1 MKALVGGGEAKYR
14 LVKNAEV
21 PSPRGGKMLI
31 HVYAVALNPAD
42 AKMADYSTTEGA
54 IGGHDFAGVVVRL
67 GEDVDR
73 DRFKEG
79 DRVLAT
85 TIGLSPTDRTTGAF
99 AEYAL
104 AFDHLACKIPD
115 SMSFEDACPMGVSIG
130 TAGLALFQTLRLPM
144 PDKDSATPSSASPPI
159 PVLVSGGATS
169 TGTMAIQLL
178 KCAGLTPIAT
188 CSPANNALCTSLGA
202 AACFDYRSPTCG
214 ADIRAWTNSGLAHV
228 LDCVTDAA
236 TMEMCYEAIG
246 TSLADGGPAAYVA
259 IDPLS
264 TRVQYTRRDVRA
276 DWVMVY
282 SLLGE
287 PLPLPGV
294 YGRPD
299 SAADRAFGARLF
311 ELVEALIAQGRVK
324 GHPVEVRPGGLE
336 AVLGGIGELRMG
348 NVRAK
353 KLVYSLV

>member
-1 MKALVGGGEAKYR
+1 
-14 LVKNAEV
+14 
-21 PSPRGGKMLI
+21 
-31 HVYAVALNPAD
+31 
-42 AKMADYSTTEGA
+42 
-54 IGGHDFAGVVVRL
+54 
-67 GEDVDR
+67 
-73 DRFKEG
+73 
-79 DRVLAT
+79 
-85 TIGLSPTDRTTGAF
+85 
-99 AEYAL
+99 
-104 AFDHLACKIPD
+104 
-115 SMSFEDACPMGVSIG
+115 
-130 TAGLALFQTLRLPM
+130 
-144 PDKDSATPSSASPPI
+144 
-159 PVLVSGGATS
+159 
-169 TGTMAIQLL
+169 
-178 KCAGLTPIAT
+178 
-188 CSPANNALCTSLGA
+188 
-202 AACFDYRSPTCG
+202 
-214 ADIRAWTNSGLAHV
+214 
-228 LDCVTDAA
+228 
-236 TMEMCYEAIG
+236 MEMCYEAIG

-294 YGRPD
+294 YGRPA